1 VAPARQPHGPNN
13 GFTATTAPHTVLPPC
28 RSHLHRLKKEH
39 PPPPP
44 VSSPFPPL
52 PLRHHYAVVP
62 PSLSH
67 CEMPPWSLSE
77 PPVTTLSSALTPG
90 APSTSVS
97 VPSAASL
104 LHHRRS
110 PPLGLHR
117 RGTRHSGEPSPL
129 FGRQTGPSLRRL
141 ALRPLHRRPPFASRS
156 DFTGKSPVPTGE
168 KATPVSSRAKRLR
181 WAGPL

>member
-1 VAPARQPHGPNN
+1 VWPPLVSL
-13 GFTATTAPHTVLPPC
+13 TVRTMASPPPPRRTQSC
-28 RSHLHRLKKEH
+28 HHAALTFIVYKRST
-39 PPPPP
+39 PPP

-129 FGRQTGPSLRRL
+129 FGRQTGPSPAGLLSGHSTVAHRSPADRISPASHQCRRG
-141 ALRPLHRRPPFASRS
+141 RRPPQFH
-156 DFTGKSPVPTGE
+156 
-168 KATPVSSRAKRLR
+168 L
-181 WAGPL
+181 GPKG